1 MKATAI
7 WIALGFV
14 CAFSLGWAVRGFQS
28 PTPSVSTPSGMARAV
43 VNGNVIDYP
52 ADSGFEFE
60 ASAVTRSDE
69 GNHTLSRDTQAVSGG
84 LTTNSA
90 EVAANYE
97 QTAPTDGLGASG
109 GGIISTIKA
118 KAGGQYAYLWF
129 LAAGMFVAACIA
141 FVKIDKQL
149 GVALAAGSVG
159 VAAIAWFAEDER
171 RALFGLI
178 FIGLGAIGYWMY
190 HAGMFK
196 ATKSVAVPITKGIA
210 SLEATNPAA
219 FEAAT
224 KAIGAVS
231 GTIKGTPQREKMDR
245 RVRKLKSN

>member
-1 MKATAI
+1 MKAQPIA
-7 WIALGFV
+7 IALGFV
-14 CAFSLGWAVRGFQS
+14 CAFVAGWAVRGFQTT
-28 PTPSVSTPSGMARAV
+28 PTVPPSDGLASIV
-43 VNGNVIDYP
+43 VDGHTVEYAPGSDVEIE
-52 ADSGFEFE
+52 SFG
-60 ASAVTRSDE
+60 SAVHDGGT
-69 GNHTLSRDTQAVSGG
+69 HTLSRDTEAVSGG
-84 LTTNSA
+84 LTTNSS

-109 GGIISTIKA
+109 GGIISSIQA

-141 FVKIDKQL
+141 FVKIDKQF

>member
-1 MKATAI
+1 MKVTAI

-14 CAFSLGWAVRGFQS
+14 CAFCLGWAVRGFQS
-28 PTPSVSTPSGMARAV
+28 PTPSDNAPSGMARAV

-69 GNHTLSRDTQAVSGG
+69 GTHTLSRDTQAVSGG

-109 GGIISTIKA
+109 GGIISTIEA
-118 KAGGQYAYLWF
+118 KAGGQYAFLW
-129 LAAGMFVAACIA
+129 LIAALMAAAGCFV

-149 GVALAAGSVG
+149 GIALIAGAGG
-159 VAAIAWFAEDER
+159 VAAIAWFAEDDQR
-171 RALFGLI
+171 MLYGLI
-178 FIGLGAIGYWMY
+178 LLVGAALVWWLYSTRRLKSTKIALGNIVAGVGSLEETAPDTFEKVTGAIKGV
-190 HAGMFK
+190 AGADNGIVKREVEKAK
-196 ATKSVAVPITKGIA
+196 AT
-210 SLEATNPAA
+210 N
-219 FEAAT
+219 
-224 KAIGAVS
+224 
-231 GTIKGTPQREKMDR
+231 
-245 RVRKLKSN
+245 